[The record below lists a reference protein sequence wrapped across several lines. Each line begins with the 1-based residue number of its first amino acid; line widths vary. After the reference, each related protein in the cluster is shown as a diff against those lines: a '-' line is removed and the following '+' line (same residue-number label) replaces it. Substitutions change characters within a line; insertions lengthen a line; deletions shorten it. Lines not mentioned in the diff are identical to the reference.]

1 MRKATETLKKGCRPW
16 QLLLLSAK
24 TSLDLE
30 TETVELAKHLK
41 QHSQLNL
48 ADVAYTLQMGR
59 QVFDYRRMLVCQNLD
74 DAVTLLESSDAQ
86 IPLNLQRKFT
96 RHQQVRHRSVV
107 FMFSGQGTQ
116 YINMARELYE
126 IEDIFRITVDN
137 CSDILTPHLGFDL
150 RQILYPDPEQ
160 IEDAAEQ
167 LKQTAVT
174 QPALF
179 VIEYAL
185 AKLWMAWGVKPT
197 ATIGHSIGEYV
208 AATLAGVFSLEDA
221 LALVTARGKLMQ
233 QLPSGSM
240 IAIALPEEDVRS
252 FLSNSLSIAAVNA
265 PSMCT
270 VSGPTDAIE
279 TLQKQLDDQ
288 EVDYRPLHTSH
299 AFHSEMMEPMLASFT
314 KRVQEV
320 SRKPP
325 QIPYISNVTGTWITS
340 QEATS
345 PEYWAAHIRQTVRF
359 SQGLQELLKE
369 PNQVLLEVG
378 PGKALSKLAKRHKPQ
393 VKSQIV
399 LNSVRHPREQ
409 CSDVEF
415 LFKTLGHLWLVGITV
430 NWSEFYASEQRYRL
444 PLPTFPFEQ
453 KSHNADVQ
461 KLGSL
466 EHQRETSSSAMHL

>member
-1 MRKATETLKKGCRPW
+1 MRCRWSHVVVYLVLFFFFFNDTAT
-16 QLLLLSAK
+16 
-24 TSLDLE
+24 
-30 TETVELAKHLK
+30 TEI
-41 QHSQLNL
+41 
-48 ADVAYTLQMGR
+48 YTLS
-59 QVFDYRRMLVCQNLD
+59 LH
-74 DAVTLLESSDAQ
+74 DALP
-86 IPLNLQRKFT
+86 I
-96 RHQQVRHRSVV
+96 
-107 FMFSGQGTQ
+107 
-116 YINMARELYE
+116 Y
-126 IEDIFRITVDN
+126 
-137 CSDILTPHLGFDL
+137 
-150 RQILYPDPEQ
+150 
-160 IEDAAEQ
+160 AAEQ

-270 VSGPTDAIE
+270 VSGPMDAIE

-409 CSDVEF
+409 CSEVEF

-430 NWSEFYASEQRYRL
+430 NWSEFYASEHSFHIPSGFALLCLPFWVLYRCYG
-444 PLPTFPFEQ
+444 PGKYEQCPEKFERQ
-453 KSHNADVQ
+453 CKG
-461 KLGSL
+461 LGSDS
-466 EHQRETSSSAMHL
+466 TGKWI